1 MKIQFP
7 FSSFCAVLI
16 MAGVVAAQVPSKS
29 GDWPQW
35 RGPNRDGISTD
46 KGLLKEWPADG
57 PKVLWQVDTV
67 GVGYSS
73 LAIKDGR
80 IFTQG
85 DLNGVEHI
93 LALDVK
99 DGGVLWA
106 VQPKPVAEKL
116 AERIEGELKRLD
128 QNGDGKVD
136 ETEALARLGW
146 NFNKYDQP
154 VEGDREQ
161 LAARRAAS
169 IFHEH
174 DKDSNERLDFSEI
187 GVVLR
192 EHFERCD
199 TRDADA
205 DVDTIATQ
213 RAMALIKALDKDA
226 DGQISRDESR
236 RSELERAFNSAD
248 VRDPTTRK
256 GDQQLTTEEIEQY
269 FIKRQA
275 GKDGVL
281 TSEELS
287 GYLVR
292 NTKGDG
298 VLTAKELQGMYG
310 GYRNGQG
317 DGPRGTPT
325 VDGDK
330 VYVEGG
336 NGDVT
341 CLDAATGKTVWHVS
355 LGTDFGGGRPGWGY
369 SESPLVEGNL
379 LIITPGGKNGTLA
392 ALDKYTGARVWQ
404 TEATKQSAHYSS
416 PVAADIGGIRQIV
429 QFGRNSAFAVT
440 AAGGELLWEYSNAN
454 NGTANC
460 CTPIIE
466 DNLVFVSSSYG
477 TGGGLAKIT
486 SEGGKQKA
494 EEIYFEKKLAC
505 HHGGIVKIGDH
516 MYTCGGG
523 TLMCNNFKTGETAW
537 QARSV
542 GKGSL
547 VAADGMLYV
556 LSENQQ
562 VALVEA
568 TPEQYI
574 ERGRFK
580 TQSHGRR
587 SWAHPVVAGGRLYL
601 RDWDVLLCYDV
612 SAP

>member
-1 MKIQFP
+1 MKCRP
-7 FSSFCAVLI
+7 SFCSLCALI
-16 MAGVVAAQVPSKS
+16 IVVGVATAQLPSKS
-29 GDWPQW
+29 GDWLQW
-35 RGPNRDGISTD
+35 RGPNRDGISSD
-46 KGLLKEWPADG
+46 KGLLKEWPEEG
-57 PKVLWQVDTV
+57 PKVAWQVDTV
-67 GVGYSS
+67 GAGYSS

-85 DLNGVEHI
+85 DVNGVEHI
-93 LALDVK
+93 LALDAK
-99 DGGVLWA
+99 DGSILWA
-106 VQPKPVAEKL
+106 VQPKPVADKL
-116 AERIEGELKRLD
+116 AERVDSEFKRLD

-136 ETEALARLGW
+136 EAEALARLGW

-154 VEGDREQ
+154 IDGDREK
-161 LAARRAAS
+161 LAARRAAG
-169 IFHEH
+169 IFKEH
-174 DKDSNERLDFSEI
+174 DKDSDRRLDFSEI
-187 GVVLR
+187 GSVLR
-192 EHFERCD
+192 EHFDYCD

-205 DVDTIATQ
+205 DVSELAKQ
-213 RAMALIKALDKDA
+213 RATALIEALDKDS
-226 DGQISRDESR
+226 DNQISRNESR
-236 RSELERAFNSAD
+236 RSELDRAFNRVD
-248 VRDPTTRK
+248 VRDPVTKK
-256 GDQQLTTEEIEQY
+256 GDQQLTAEEIEQY
-269 FIKRQA
+269 FVKRQT
-275 GKDGVL
+275 GKDGLL
-281 TSEELS
+281 TSDELA
-287 GYLVR
+287 GYLMEK
-292 NTKGDG
+292 TKGDG

-325 VDGDK
+325 VDDDK

-369 SESPLVEGNL
+369 SESPLIEGNL
-379 LIITPGGKNGTLA
+379 LVITPGGKNGTLA

-404 TEATKQSAHYSS
+404 TAATQQGAHYSS

-429 QFGRNSAFAVT
+429 QFGRTSAFGVT
-440 AAGGELLWEYSNAN
+440 AAGGDLLWEYSNAN

-477 TGGGLAKIT
+477 TGGGLAKII
-486 SEGGKQKA
+486 SDGGKQKA
-494 EEIYFEKKLAC
+494 EEVYFEKKFAC
-505 HHGGIVKIGDH
+505 HHGGIVKIGDY

-523 TLMCNNFKTGETAW
+523 TLICINFKTGETAW

-556 LSENQQ
+556 LSERQQ

-568 TPEQYI
+568 TPEKYI
-574 ERGRFK
+574 ERGRIK
-580 TQSHGRR
+580 TQDHGRP
-587 SWAHPVVAGGRLYL
+587 SWAHPVVAGGRLYI
-601 RDWDVLLCYDV
+601 RDQQSLTAYDV
-612 SAP
+612 RD